1 MVTPDEVYLELQ
13 KIPFFRELK
22 EDHLRAIARISSI
35 RRAKAGDVLFREGDR
50 QDNIYVVASGRVALD
65 MFVPHRGKIRFYT
78 CEEWEVV
85 GWSGVTP
92 DVHQRIAGAVAVI
105 DSTLISTDAEQLR
118 KLCEA
123 DHDLGYLV
131 MRRMA
136 NVVASRLV
144 VTRLQLLDMFA
155 EPPETTN
162 VD

>member
-1 MVTPDEVYLELQ
+1 MGPLDEVSLEMQ
-13 KIPFFRELK
+13 KIPWFHELK
-22 EDHLRAIARISSI
+22 EAHLRAIAGISNI
-35 RRAKAGDVLFREGDR
+35 HRAKAGEVLFREGDR
-50 QDNIYVVASGRVALD
+50 QDNIYIVVSGRVALD

-92 DVHQRIAGAVAVI
+92 EVHQRIAGAVSVI
-105 DSTLISTDAEQLR
+105 DTVLISTDAGKLR
-118 KLCEA
+118 ELCDK

-155 EPPETTN
+155 EPLENKN

>member
-1 MVTPDEVYLELQ
+1 MDPVDEVCLEMQ
-13 KIPFFRELK
+13 KIPWFRELR
-22 EDHLRAIARISSI
+22 EEHLRKIAGISTL
-35 RRAKAGDVLFREGDR
+35 RRAKPGEVLFREGDK
-50 QDNIYVVASGRVALD
+50 QDNIYIVISGRVALD

-85 GWSGVTP
+85 GWSGATP
-92 DVHQRIAGAVAVI
+92 EVHQRIAGAVAVI
-105 DSTLISTDAEQLR
+105 DTLLISTGAEKLR
-118 KLCEA
+118 QLCEQ

-155 EPPETTN
+155 EPLENKN